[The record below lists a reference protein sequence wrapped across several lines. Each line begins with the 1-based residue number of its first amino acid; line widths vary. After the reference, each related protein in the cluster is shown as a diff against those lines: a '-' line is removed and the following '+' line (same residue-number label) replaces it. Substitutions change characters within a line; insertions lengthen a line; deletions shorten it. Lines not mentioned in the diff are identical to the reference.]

1 MRFKLYNTFDGGSDV
16 ISMYDAY
23 VEVRELGHVF
33 AVALAERGHRTKDS
47 DLMNGLAAYHLL
59 KLEGESARLDAAH
72 GMVMKDITD
81 EMFKRTQEVVSEI
94 VSETKK

>member
-16 ISMYDAY
+16 ISLYDSYA
-23 VEVRELGHVF
+23 EIRELGHVF

-59 KLEGESARLDAAH
+59 KLEGENARLDAAH

-81 EMFKRTQEVVSEI
+81 EMFERAREI
-94 VSETKK
+94 ASKEKD

>member
-1 MRFKLYNTFDGGSDV
+1 MRFKLYNTFDGGTDV
-16 ISMYDAY
+16 ISLHDAY
-23 VEVRELGHVF
+23 AEVRELGHVF
-33 AVALAERGHRTKDS
+33 AVAMAERGHETKDS

-59 KLEGESARLDAAH
+59 KREGESARLDAAH

>member
-16 ISMYDAY
+16 IGLQDAY
-23 VEVRELGHVF
+23 AEVRELGHVF
-33 AVALAERGHRTKDS
+33 AVALAERGHKTKDS

>member
-1 MRFKLYNTFDGGSDV
+1 MRFKLYNTFDGGTDV
-16 ISMYDAY
+16 ISLYDSYA
-23 VEVRELGHVF
+23 EIRELGHVF

>member
-16 ISMYDAY
+16 ISLDNAY
-23 VEVRELGHVF
+23 AEIRELGHVF
-33 AVALAERGHRTKDS
+33 AVALAERGHKTKDS

-72 GMVMKDITD
+72 AMVMKDITD
-81 EMFKRTQEVVSEI
+81 EMFERAREI
-94 VSETKK
+94 ASKEKNQ

>member
-1 MRFKLYNTFDGGSDV
+1 MRFKLYNTFDGGTDV
-16 ISMYDAY
+16 ISLHDAY
-23 VEVRELGHVF
+23 AEVRELGHVF
-33 AVALAERGHRTKDS
+33 AVAMAERGHETKDS

-81 EMFKRTQEVVSEI
+81 EMFERAREI
-94 VSETKK
+94 ASKEKNQ

>member
-16 ISMYDAY
+16 ISLDNAY
-23 VEVRELGHVF
+23 AEIRELGHVF
-33 AVALAERGHRTKDS
+33 AVALAERGHETKDS

>member
-1 MRFKLYNTFDGGSDV
+1 MRFKMYKAAYGSTQML
-16 ISMYDAY
+16 SLHDAY
-23 VEVRELGHVF
+23 AEIRELGHVF
-33 AVALAERGHRTKDS
+33 AVAMAERGHETKDS

-81 EMFKRTQEVVSEI
+81 EMFERAREI
-94 VSETKK
+94 ASKEKDQ